1 MNEDDTRFHLLDP
14 ALREKG
20 YLSRDQITLETILTP
35 APVEPTGHKG
45 RRRKGPGRTGG
56 AKVDKARQAADAQ
69 LVEINGL
76 SSQLLAQTFSMP
88 SGGGLS

>member
-1 MNEDDTRFHLLDP
+1 
-14 ALREKG
+14 
-20 YLSRDQITLETILTP
+20 
-35 APVEPTGHKG
+35 
-45 RRRKGPGRTGG
+45 
-56 AKVDKARQAADAQ
+56 VDKARQAAEAQ